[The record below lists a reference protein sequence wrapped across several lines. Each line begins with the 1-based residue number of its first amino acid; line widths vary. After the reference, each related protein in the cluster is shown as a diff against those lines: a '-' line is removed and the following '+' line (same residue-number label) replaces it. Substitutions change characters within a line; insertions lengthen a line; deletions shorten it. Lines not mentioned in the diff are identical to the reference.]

1 MGTTVEELKREVGK
15 LKGHI
20 LSQVEKCNADSLVTT
35 FSGRGADEGEK
46 GNGKFQVFCFQF
58 CWISAS
64 ISSSLAIRPVRTIN
78 FKHPNRSCKTL
89 RTSNHNLAKLI
100 NSQSSED
107 AIAPLRSGQNLWVQ
121 LTLLQPKIGA
131 KYTFWKLHFCQIT
144 PLANISLLTTLMS
157 HVSMVTGLWD

>member
-1 MGTTVEELKREVGK
+1 MRVKKATVSFKY
-15 LKGHI
+15 
-20 LSQVEKCNADSLVTT
+20 
-35 FSGRGADEGEK
+35 FSFNFAG
-46 GNGKFQVFCFQF
+46 FLL
-58 CWISAS
+58 S

-78 FKHPNRSCKTL
+78 LKHPNRSCKTL

-144 PLANISLLTTLMS
+144 PLANISLLTTLIRCLNGDRS
-157 HVSMVTGLWD
+157 LGLILNNVL

>member
-1 MGTTVEELKREVGK
+1 MRVKKATVSFKYFAFNFAGFL
-15 LKGHI
+15 L
-20 LSQVEKCNADSLVTT
+20 
-35 FSGRGADEGEK
+35 
-46 GNGKFQVFCFQF
+46 
-58 CWISAS
+58 S

-78 FKHPNRSCKTL
+78 LKHPNRSCKTL

-144 PLANISLLTTLMS
+144 PLANISLLTTLIRCLNGDRS
-157 HVSMVTGLWD
+157 LGLILNNVL